1 VEGFVITTLD
11 AAVRLNRY
19 LFEELWTIVFKKAPS
34 LLRRYWFNSGI
45 SVVLMWV
52 LATSNAFNALWPVF
66 GTANQLLAA
75 LSLLAVSAWL
85 LLRKKKT
92 TFTLVPAVFMFLTTL
107 ASLSI
112 LLTSYIR
119 KRNYILI
126 AADLTLFLLSI
137 GVIGLFVK
145 MFVRKKT
152 EAAAA

>member
-1 VEGFVITTLD
+1 
-11 AAVRLNRY
+11 
-19 LFEELWTIVFKKAPS
+19 
-34 LLRRYWFNSGI
+34 
-45 SVVLMWV
+45 
-52 LATSNAFNALWPVF
+52 
-66 GTANQLLAA
+66 LAA
-75 LSLLAVSAWL
+75 LSLLAASAWL